1 MTVNYLSS
9 SYVSFKKRIDALKMA
24 VARNDLGSIRGSEVT
39 WQIATVSVSVGQ
51 NFSLKTILTV

>member
-1 MTVNYLSS
+1 MSS
-9 SYVSFKKRIDALKMA
+9 KQRIDALKMA
-24 VARNDLGSIRGSEVT
+24 VARNDLGSIGGSEVA